1 MSQPEAMTTEHGTP
15 YTGTMQ
21 LLSSLRNNSSNT
33 LARSNLQYTKLH
45 SIAFPLDLNWLFFPL
60 RLGTQRKNRCGFDW
74 IGFRH
79 VMKFGFFLLLAFFSY
94 WHNMVQVED
103 GISSNLVLQC
113 NLSPIFVT
121 KQFIIKYRHRITKN
135 K

>member
-1 MSQPEAMTTEHGTP
+1 MG
-15 YTGTMQ
+15 
-21 LLSSLRNNSSNT
+21 LLTQVQCNYSLLLEIIHRTRLLDQIFNI
-33 LARSNLQYTKLH
+33 QKLH